1 MSKTFSAKLLKWFD
15 KHGRKDLPWQ
25 HPRSAYFVWLSEIM
39 LQQTQVVT
47 VIPYFQRF
55 IERFPDVN
63 SLAQASEDEVLRYW
77 AGLGYYSRAR
87 NLHKAAQKIMLE
99 FQGEFPRD
107 LAGWQS
113 LPGVGR
119 STAGAIIAQAFGE
132 FGVILD
138 GNVKRVLRRFYATHE
153 ADEQLW
159 PLATKLTPQKSIIDY
174 SQAIMD
180 LGAMVCTRS
189 KPKCM
194 LCPLNQECSA
204 YQTETVQN
212 YPAKKQRKALP
223 EKEKYFLLMINEKNE
238 ILLERQPSPG
248 IWGGLWSL
256 PSVDDLQ
263 QFPQQALEKL
273 PSFTHTFTHFKL
285 TLKPVKIRVS
295 TSLQIS
301 ETLPQ
306 AWILLKD
313 LSKYALPTP
322 IKVFLCANDL

>member
-15 KHGRKDLPWQ
+15 QYGRKDLPWQ

-47 VIPYFQRF
+47 VIPYFKHF
-55 IERFPDVN
+55 IERFPDVE
-63 SLAQASEDEVLRYW
+63 SLAKASEDDVLNYW

-87 NLHKAAQKIMLE
+87 HLHQAAKKIIRE

-138 GNVKRVLRRFYATHE
+138 GNVRRVLKRFYATHE
-153 ADEQLW
+153 KDEQLW
-159 PLATKLTPQKSIIDY
+159 PLATKLTPRKRLTDY

-189 KPKCM
+189 KPKCT
-194 LCPLNQECSA
+194 LCPLSQECRA
-204 YQTETVQN
+204 YQTATVQN
-212 YPAKKQRKALP
+212 YPAKKQRKTLP
-223 EKEKYFLLMINEKNE
+223 EKERFFLLIMNEKDE

-256 PSVDDLQ
+256 PSVADLQ
-263 QFPQQALEKL
+263 QLPQQALEPL

-285 TLKPVKIRVS
+285 TLKPVKLRVS
-295 TSLQIS
+295 KLWQIS
-301 ETLPQ
+301 EALPQ
-306 AWILLKD
+306 AWVLFKD
-313 LSKYALPTP
+313 LNKYALPTP
-322 IKVFLCANDL
+322 IKALLQTSVL